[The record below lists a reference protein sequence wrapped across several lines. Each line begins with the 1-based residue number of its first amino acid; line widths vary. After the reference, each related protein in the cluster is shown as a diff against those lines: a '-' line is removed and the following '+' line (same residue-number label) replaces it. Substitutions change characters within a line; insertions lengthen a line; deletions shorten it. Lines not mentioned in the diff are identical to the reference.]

1 MARNIQL
8 LLVENV
14 DNTGIVGDVVTVRKG
29 YARNFL
35 MPRGLAITPSEE
47 RVKELAGKRADALK
61 QLAELRKQREA
72 LIEKLNG
79 HEMAMIRSCN
89 DLGILYGAVTQHE
102 IATELDKTGFH
113 GIRDREVRLG
123 QPVKRVGDYEITVKF
138 EAELEAHIKLHVKP
152 DRELPVSRANEAA
165 AVPTADSAA
174 GGEPMMEKRTKDKS
188 AKFDTKKPGEKD
200 EADAGADEKPAA
212 KGKKHDAKAAEEKPA
227 AKGTWEKAKPAAAA
241 AVAEDKPAGKAK
253 FEKSDKKKK

>member
-35 MPRGLAITPSEE
+35 MPRGLAIAPSEE
-47 RVKELAGKRADALK
+47 RVKELAGKRADALR

-79 HEMAMIRSCN
+79 QELVMIRSCN

-123 QPVKRVGDYEITVKF
+123 QPVKRIGDYEITVKF

-152 DRELPVSRANEAA
+152 DRELPVHRANEAA
-165 AVPTADSAA
+165 AVPTAE
-174 GGEPMMEKRTKDKS
+174 GGEPVMEKRTKDKS

-212 KGKKHDAKAAEEKPA
+212 KGKKHDAKAAEEKPS
-227 AKGTWEKAKPAAAA
+227 AKGTFEKAKPAAAA
-241 AVAEDKPAGKAK
+241 EDKPAGKGK
-253 FEKSDKKKK
+253 FEKSDKKK

>member
-35 MPRGLAITPSEE
+35 MPRGLAIAPSEE
-47 RVKELAGKRADALK
+47 KVKELAGKRADALK

-79 HEMAMIRSCN
+79 QELVMIRSCN

-102 IATELDKTGFH
+102 IAVELDKGGFH

-123 QPVKRVGDYEITVKF
+123 QPVKRVGDYEVTVKF

-152 DRELPVSRANEAA
+152 DRELPVHRANEAA
-165 AVPTADSAA
+165 AAPTAEGAE
-174 GGEPMMEKRTKDKS
+174 GGEPVMEKRVKDKS

-200 EADAGADEKPAA
+200 AASGEAEAKPVKGGFEKPKSAA
-212 KGKKHDAKAAEEKPA
+212 PAPAAE
-227 AKGTWEKAKPAAAA
+227 AKPA
-241 AVAEDKPAGKAK
+241 KKA
-253 FEKSDKKKK
+253 DKKK